1 MSNKIRL
8 TSGRVPTTNAS
19 NVKSD
24 RYQFLDISSAEPNL
38 GTAPAN
44 NYILVYNTTTP
55 GNRLW
60 VNVSTILASDNVS
73 ANIIPSIANTYILGN
88 ANNFFRAVYANNY
101 YGIIDGGTFT

>member
-19 NVKSD
+19 NVSSD
-24 RYQFLDISSAEPNL
+24 RYKFLDISSAEPNL

-44 NYILVYNTTTP
+44 NYILVYSTTAP

-60 VNVSTILASDNVS
+60 VNVSTILASGNIN
-73 ANIIPSIANTYILGN
+73 ANIIPAIANTYTLGS
-88 ANNFFRAVYANNY
+88 ANNPFLAVYANSY
-101 YGIIDGGTFT
+101 YGVIDGGTFP